1 MQNKL
6 QWERKRSDDTE
17 KQISKV
23 LGEESVRGLKDE
35 SEVILIFVSGGWEV
49 EGVLS
54 KVKKQ
59 VGAEVARTDEFRF
72 AQQGQFYKK
81 NLKRPQHPKAAI
93 NCQQGGTGDV
103 LSFLLKGI

>member
-1 MQNKL
+1 MQNRL
-6 QWERKRSDDTE
+6 QGERKRSGDTK

-35 SEVILIFVSGGWEV
+35 SEAILIFASGGCEV

-59 VGAEVARTDEFRF
+59 LGAEEVRTDEFRF
-72 AQQGQFYKK
+72 GQLGQFYKK
-81 NLKRPQHPKAAI
+81 ILKRPQHPKGSHQLSA
-93 NCQQGGTGDV
+93 GGHR
-103 LSFLLKGI
+103 